1 MEVNHL
7 YCRHRL
13 VTLPS
18 DRTELSNSHSS
29 SFTEMDVSTELKDR
43 VALFREKKEAA
54 IRANVKAVA
63 EDLKKQRDRAHQRE
77 EIEDTEKTEKKKN
90 DSEYTLQEWKEWTE
104 KKANKGKQASGGYK
118 NLEEL
123 AHSTYEREVANMEV
137 DKEKY
142 AKLKE
147 GEGKED
153 VDALVRGLEEASERR
168 LKRRRT
174 GTAESN
180 SINEKNRQFNMK
192 LEREQKK

>member
-1 MEVNHL
+1 
-7 YCRHRL
+7 
-13 VTLPS
+13 
-18 DRTELSNSHSS
+18 
-29 SFTEMDVSTELKDR
+29 MDVSTELKDR
-43 VALFREKKEAA
+43 VASFREKKEAA
-54 IRANVKAVA
+54 IRANAKAVA

-142 AKLKE
+142 AKSKE